1 MQPGLG
7 FGGIPQSVLW
17 GKDQGQQTSASRPS
31 SDFVKKVLLEHNH
44 PRPFTCCLWVRHTV
58 MADLRNYN
66 RVVWVPKLN
75 MFIIWPLEDKSD
87 GCYY

>member
-44 PRPFTCCLWVRHTV
+44 PRPFTCCLWVHHTV